1 MVPGTIYS
9 GHTPIIIDLYRDP
22 HPAGHDQPIYQSPPA
37 QWSTSYSN
45 KLDHGGQINITII
58 QKYHENHTLPWSA
71 AAAADRKDHRV
82 ITSGEDL
89 RVSICR
95 LVTRKYSTGQDK
107 VHLITMKYSMV
118 QDKVHLIYIRIQGNT
133 V

>member
-22 HPAGHDQPIYQSPPA
+22 HPAGHDQRIYRSPPA

-58 QKYHENHTLPWSA
+58 QKYHENHTLPRS
-71 AAAADRKDHRV
+71 AAAADRKDHGV
-82 ITSGEDL
+82 ITSGGG
-89 RVSICR
+89 S
-95 LVTRKYSTGQDK
+95 TRINFPPCNSE
-107 VHLITMKYSMV
+107 
-118 QDKVHLIYIRIQGNT
+118 IQYGSR
-133 V
+133 